1 MSAASS
7 LRCFKMIN
15 SFLFTQD
22 EMKFIKRSYKKHSA
36 KDVTALV
43 NQRFSKDYKVSQVK
57 AIISRGGFKS
67 GRTGRFEKGCQAAK
81 GNKRKSNSGTF
92 KKGHNSNKKSAEG
105 TERVLTNGSIE
116 VKRGNEWIGKQ
127 RYVWEQ
133 HNGAVPEGCIIRFIN
148 GINYDINNLFMVT
161 KAESLHLNKLQ
172 YSDQPEDL
180 KESTLLIAKI
190 IAKTHAL
197 GKV

>member
-1 MSAASS
+1 
-7 LRCFKMIN
+7 
-15 SFLFTQD
+15 
-22 EMKFIKRSYKKHSA
+22 MKFIKRAYKKHSA
-36 KDVTALV
+36 KDVAALV
-43 NQRFSKDYKVSQVK
+43 NLRFEKDYKVSQVK

-67 GRTGRFEKGCQAAK
+67 GRTGQFERGHQAAK
-81 GNKRKSNSGTF
+81 GSKRTSNSGTF
-92 KKGHNSNKKSAEG
+92 KKGHKSNKKSAEG
-105 TERVLTNGSIE
+105 TERVLTNGGIE
-116 VKRGNEWIGKQ
+116 IKRGSEWVSKQ

-133 HNGAVPEGCIIRFIN
+133 YKGAVPDGYIIRLIS
-148 GINYDINNLFMVT
+148 GINYDIDNLFMVT

-172 YSDQPEDL
+172 YSKQPEAL